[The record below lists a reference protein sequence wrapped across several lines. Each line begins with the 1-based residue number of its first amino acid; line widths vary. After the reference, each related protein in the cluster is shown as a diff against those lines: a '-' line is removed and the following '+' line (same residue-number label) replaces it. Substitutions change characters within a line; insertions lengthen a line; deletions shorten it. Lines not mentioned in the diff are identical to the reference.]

1 MNYVINGRYELINCV
16 GDGKYSNCFECIDLQ
31 KSETV
36 CLKVFSTN
44 NVYFTNKSKFWN
56 EVNTMQSISHC
67 NVLKVI
73 DAYADMVV
81 DNNHG
86 IPLRENIIVLEYC
99 KNGDL
104 YTYLDKTGILSEQQY
119 LKFMHQILSGI
130 SALHNN
136 GVCHRDVKPENIL
149 LDADLN
155 LKIADFGYAR
165 FFDTTSPSPKFTLP
179 CGTRQY
185 IAPEVILSAGKFQ
198 YDGKKADMWSVGC
211 VCFILAFGHP
221 PVNFAASLD
230 PYFAYLKERNN
241 AFFWSYHLSK
251 IKHYVSGS
259 TVHLL
264 SRMLTPLPQYRADA
278 QELLDFQS
286 FWYYEKEE
294 HLEEIKTENVKCNCC
309 CVM

>member
-1 MNYVINGRYELINCV
+1 MNYVINERYELIKCV

-36 CLKVFSTN
+36 CLKVFTGN
-44 NVYFTNKSKFWN
+44 NVYFTNKSKFWT

-86 IPLRENIIVLEYC
+86 IPLCENIIVSAYC

-104 YTYLDKTGILSEQQY
+104 YAYLDKTGILSEQQS
-119 LKFMHQILSGI
+119 LKFMYQLLSGI
-130 SALHNN
+130 SALHNS

-165 FFDTTSPSPKFTLP
+165 FADFP
-179 CGTRQY
+179 
-185 IAPEVILSAGKFQ
+185 ISA
-198 YDGKKADMWSVGC
+198 
-211 VCFILAFGHP
+211 
-221 PVNFAASLD
+221 
-230 PYFAYLKERNN
+230 
-241 AFFWSYHLSK
+241 
-251 IKHYVSGS
+251 
-259 TVHLL
+259 
-264 SRMLTPLPQYRADA
+264 
-278 QELLDFQS
+278 
-286 FWYYEKEE
+286 
-294 HLEEIKTENVKCNCC
+294 
-309 CVM
+309 